1 MKIVI
6 APDSFKDCLTAVDI
20 AKSIA
25 KGWATTFPDD
35 QILCHPM
42 ADGGEGS
49 MEAILTALEGERL
62 SSEVLDP
69 LGRPI
74 QAQWAWFADQQM
86 AVIEMAEASGLQRLT
101 LDERNPM
108 ITSTYGTG
116 QLILNA
122 LNKGAK
128 KIILTIG
135 GSATNDAGTGM
146 LSALGL
152 KLLNAQGTPIALG
165 GGSLGQLACIDD
177 SELHPLLSQTT
188 FMVASDVNNPLC
200 GKNGASAIF
209 GPQKGANPQQVTILD
224 AALGHFAILCQNKY
238 FKNEQNFPGA
248 GAAGGMGFAAK
259 LFFNA
264 DFKSGVELIAELT
277 QLEHQ
282 MEGAGLVITGEGKL
296 DRQSIMGKT
305 PMGVAKLAKK
315 HNIPVIAIAGTLG
328 EGYEAI
334 YNEGIDAAFSL
345 IDAPMSLEEA
355 KKQAPALLEKRARDI
370 AKLWS
375 ISQ

>member
-6 APDSFKDCLTAVDI
+6 APDSFKDCLTAVEVAKAI
-20 AKSIA
+20 AN
-25 KGWATTFPDD
+25 GWKIVFPNDH
-35 QILCHPM
+35 ILCHPM

-49 MEAILTALEGERL
+49 MEVILNALAGERC

-74 QAQWAWFADQQM
+74 TAQWAWFADQQM

-101 LDERNPM
+101 TDERNSM
-108 ITSTYGTG
+108 VTTTYGTG

-152 KLLNAQGTPIALG
+152 KLLDAQGAAIPQG
-165 GGSLGQLACIDD
+165 GGSLGHLASIDD
-177 SELHPLLSQTT
+177 SELTSLLSQTT
-188 FMVASDVNNPLC
+188 FIVASDVNNPLC
-200 GKNGASAIF
+200 GRKGASAIF
-209 GPQKGANPQQVTILD
+209 APQKGASPQQVTILD
-224 AALGHFAILCQNKY
+224 AALDHFALLCQNKY
-238 FKNEQNFPGA
+238 FKNERNFPGA

-264 DFKSGVELIAELT
+264 NFRSGVELITELT
-277 QLEHQ
+277 HLAEHIK
-282 MEGAGLVITGEGKL
+282 EAGLVITGEGKL
-296 DRQSIMGKT
+296 DKQSIMGKT
-305 PMGVAKLAKK
+305 PVGVAKLAKQ

-328 EGYEAI
+328 DGYEI
-334 YNEGIDAAFSL
+334 VYNEAIDAAFSL
-345 IDAPMSLEEA
+345 IEAPMSLDEA
-355 KKQAPALLEKRARDI
+355 KKQAHELLTKRTRDI

-375 ISQ
+375 IAK